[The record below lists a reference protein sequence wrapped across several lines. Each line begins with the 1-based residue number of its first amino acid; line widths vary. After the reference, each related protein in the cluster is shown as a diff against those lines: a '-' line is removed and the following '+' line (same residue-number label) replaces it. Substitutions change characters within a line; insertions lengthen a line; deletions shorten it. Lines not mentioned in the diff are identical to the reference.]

1 MEVMYSSNSI
11 SWVTP
16 AFSKA
21 ICMTSCSSG
30 GSTISPHLRLE
41 ILVVAE
47 ETDKQSHEL
56 VRLLWVHPFLE
67 IHEALR
73 PPHGLV
79 VYTSACWLHF
89 EGLMRFKNVTSSAW
103 QKSHLG
109 SEHPHDGCP
118 SG

>member
-1 MEVMYSSNSI
+1 MAVMYSSNSI

-21 ICMTSCSSG
+21 ICMTSCSLG
-30 GSTISPHLRLE
+30 GSTISPLLRLE
-41 ILVVAE
+41 ILVAAE

-73 PPHGLV
+73 
-79 VYTSACWLHF
+79 
-89 EGLMRFKNVTSSAW
+89 
-103 QKSHLG
+103 
-109 SEHPHDGCP
+109 
-118 SG
+118 

>member
-1 MEVMYSSNSI
+1 MAVMYSSNSI

-21 ICMTSCSSG
+21 ICMTSCASG
-30 GSTISPHLRLE
+30 GSTISPHLRLQ
-41 ILVVAE
+41 ILVAAE

-73 PPHGLV
+73 HLTGWLFTRLPVG
-79 VYTSACWLHF
+79 YT
-89 EGLMRFKNVTSSAW
+89 MR
-103 QKSHLG
+103 G
-109 SEHPHDGCP
+109 
-118 SG
+118 